1 MHNNIMAAGSKDRP
15 PMLGPGRYSQWRSRF
30 LRYIDTKPNGE
41 GLRKSILSGPYVP
54 STVLVQ
60 AVAATEGNP
69 AIQQHTTIETVL
81 NMTPENKE
89 HFLSEKEAIFLLLT
103 GIGDDIYSTVDAC
116 KTANEMW
123 IAIERLQQGE
133 SLNVQDVKTN
143 LFWEFG
149 KFTSRD
155 GESMESYYSRF
166 YKLMNELTRNN
177 LQVTTMQVNVQFL
190 QQLQPEWSRFVTVVK
205 QSKEIDTISYHTLF
219 DILKQYQNEVNDIRA
234 ERIAKSANPLALLAA
249 AQPYSDNYYQAPKP
263 QRSNATDPEQA
274 KRDKDMQ
281 KNLALLA
288 KYFKRLYKPT
298 NNNLRTSSNS
308 RNKTEDTTPR
318 YNNDN
323 LSGQFGNQRTMT
335 VVGTR
340 KTVGSPVVQQTRIQ
354 CFNSEQA
361 DWLADTDEEI
371 DEHELEAHYSFMA
384 KIQEVLLEESSS
396 TEQPLEQVQNNVFAN
411 ERQHSENN
419 TAECADERAALAN
432 LIANLT
438 LDTEENKMILKQLK
452 KANASLTQ
460 ELEECK
466 TNLDETS
473 RALGEATSCRDSCL
487 IALQNKQNELEKYI
501 AFNDRTIDYDIL
513 QTKLNETLGLLARK
527 DIDIKEGLKTKAYKI
542 SVVNQKHDE
551 LVKRSLLTKS
561 QFEGQLKEKSKVIS
575 DLKVKEE
582 KDIDK
587 MIEMDKQLKFLN
599 EIVYTRNQSIQTIH
613 MLAPKC
619 STYNGRPTFAN
630 PRYLK
635 KAQSEK
641 PCLYEIPYDNSDH
654 ANRFAPDR
662 EETMTL
668 ANESRSKL
676 NKDYVKP
683 YDYTRQN
690 SLYEIFKA
698 PSLEY
703 LYQLE
708 RAKEVRKTMWRKPF
722 VRTKPNIAKNVAFL
736 PVSKSISKSR
746 QVFNDMTFNI
756 NQFREIVD
764 QAWFKHTSDYF
775 RVPTAK
781 DMEVLI
787 KTLLM
792 PLSIKTQNDSFRF
805 EHELKT
811 EMHEDYEYV
820 KSLEKEVDELESEKA
835 DFSNIYDLLLE
846 ECVSKDLS
854 KQTES
859 VNKEVH
865 NKLLKSFAKLENHS
879 ISLELALQQ
888 CKEQMKNNSV
898 CKENGSN
905 VFRKEREQYHEIQ
918 DLKAQMQDKNIAI
931 SELKKLIEKCKGKS
945 VETQFDKP
953 SVVRQPNAQWIPIPS
968 VLRKHTPFSN
978 SPKMRSF
985 QTKQS
990 VNKTNVSDGLFKQV
1004 TQQNLPQIRKQAEI
1018 HSNVFKPE
1026 MYRIA
1031 TTITQNREPQL
1042 PHASRNTN
1050 PHVSKSSGVN
1060 HTTSVSRLQ
1069 LKCYQVKDKVVLNNS
1084 QVKFKKKEV
1093 EDQHMISS
1101 ISKKIK
1107 FVTTCNDSSNSR
1119 TSNVNDVCAECGKCV
1134 FNSNHDACVSRY
1146 LNDVNARTK
1155 KPNVV
1160 PISASKPK
1168 RKTNKSVATPHKKT
1182 VASDTTIQKSKS
1194 YYKELYENT
1203 NQEWKWWIAKKCPS
1217 GYKWTQKPHRT
1228 KKIWMPKIRKEDVS
1242 TTHDGQSQAVVD
1254 KFLGT
1259 VHFGNDQFALILSYG
1274 DLNQGN
1280 VTIKWVY
1287 YVKGLNHNLFSVG
1300 QFCDADLEVAFRKST
1315 CFVRDLQGNDL
1326 LTGNRGSDLYTI
1338 SLQETTSSTPICFMA
1353 KASPTQAWLWHRRLS
1368 HLNFDYITLLS
1379 KKDIVTGLPKLKYVK
1394 DQLCSSCEMSKAKRS
1409 SFKSKA
1415 VPSSKGRLN
1424 LLHMDLCG
1432 PMRVASIN
1440 GKKYIL
1446 VIVDDYS
1453 RYTWTLFLRSKDE
1466 TPEVLKD
1473 FLTMIQRNLQAQVI
1487 SVRTDRG
1494 TEFLNK
1500 TLHAYFKEE
1509 GIEHQTSTPRTPEQ
1523 NGVVERRNRTLV
1535 EAARTMLSASK
1546 LPLSFWAEAVA
1557 TACYTQNRSIIIST
1571 HGKTAYHIIND
1582 RKPSI
1587 KHLHIFG
1594 CICYITRDG
1603 ENLDKIKEKG
1613 DPCDMVGYSTQSK
1626 GYRVYNKRTRLIVES
1641 IHIKFDEIK
1650 EMMSD
1655 HNSSD
1660 LAPQHKRFN

>member
-1 MHNNIMAAGSKDRP
+1 MSTPVNTSSTDSQMHNNIMAAGSKDRP

-30 LRYIDTKPNGE
+30 LRYIDTKPNGG
-41 GLRKSILSGPYVP
+41 GLKKCILNGPYVP
-54 STVLVQ
+54 TSVLIQ
-60 AVAATEGNP
+60 AVPEAEGRP
-69 AIQQHTTIETVL
+69 AVQQHTAIETVL

-89 HFLSEKEAIFLLLT
+89 HFQSEKEAIFLLLT
-103 GIGDDIYSTVDAC
+103 GIGDEIYSTVDAC
-116 KTANEMW
+116 NTANEMW

-177 LQVTTMQVNVQFL
+177 LQFQ
-190 QQLQPEWSRFVTVVK
+190 
-205 QSKEIDTISYHTLF
+205 KEVD
-219 DILKQYQNEVNDIRA
+219 DIRA

-249 AQPYSDNYYQAPKP
+249 AQLYSDNYYQAQKP
-263 QRSNATDPEQA
+263 QRSNATSSSTRPSASTRHKGKEIAKPITPQSESVSEEDSDPEQA
-274 KRDKDMQ
+274 RRDKEMQ
-281 KNLALLA
+281 TNLGTPCKKKKVYGESREIGRANRLDTELYTARDKALCKGMQEPKA
-288 KYFKRLYKPT
+288 A
-298 NNNLRTSSNS
+298 
-308 RNKTEDTTPR
+308 
-318 YNNDN
+318 
-323 LSGQFGNQRTMT
+323 
-335 VVGTR
+335 
-340 KTVGSPVVQQTRIQ
+340 
-354 CFNSEQA
+354 EQA
-361 DWLADTDEEI
+361 DWLEDTDEEI
-371 DEHELEAHYSFMA
+371 DEQELEAHYSYMA
-384 KIQEVLLEESSS
+384 RFQEVD
-396 TEQPLEQVQNNVFAN
+396 QNA
-411 ERQHSENN
+411 
-419 TAECADERAALAN
+419 AECVDERAALAN

-460 ELEECK
+460 ELEKCK
-466 TNLDETS
+466 TNLDETNS
-473 RALGEATSCRDSCL
+473 ALGEAISCRDSCL
-487 IALQNKQNELEKYI
+487 IALQNKQNEFEKYK
-501 AFNDRTIDYDIL
+501 AFNDRTIDYEIL
-513 QTKLNETLGLLARK
+513 QTKLNETLGLLALK
-527 DIDIKEGLKTKAYKI
+527 DIEIKEGLKTKAYEI
-542 SVVNQKHDE
+542 SVLDQKHDD
-551 LVKRSLLTKS
+551 LVKKSLLTKS
-561 QFEGQLKEKSKVIS
+561 QLEGYLKENTKVIS

-641 PCLYEIPYDNSDH
+641 PCLYEIPYDTSDP

-668 ANESRSKL
+668 DNESRSKL
-676 NKDYVKP
+676 DKDTVKP

-746 QVFNDMTFNI
+746 QVFNEMTFNI

-764 QAWFKHTSDYF
+764 QTWFKHTSDYF
-775 RVPTAK
+775 RVPTAH
-781 DMEVLI
+781 DMELLI
-787 KTLLM
+787 KTFLM
-792 PLSIKTQNDSFRF
+792 PLSIKSQNDSFRF

-811 EMHEDYEYV
+811 EMHEDFEYV
-820 KSLEKEVDELESEKA
+820 KSLEKEIDELESEKA
-835 DFSNIYDLLLE
+835 DFSNMYDLLIE
-846 ECVSKDLS
+846 ECVSKDVICSYLHSLSELNAHTELQCMYLHKVKECECLAQKLS

-859 VNKEVH
+859 VNNEVH
-865 NKLLKSFAKLENHS
+865 NKLLKSFSKLEKHS
-879 ISLELALQQ
+879 ISLELSLQH
-888 CKEQMKNNSV
+888 CKEQMKNNPV
-898 CKENGSN
+898 CKENASN

-918 DLKAQMQDKNIAI
+918 DLKAQMSRQEQGDKRV
-931 SELKKLIEKCKGKS
+931 K
-945 VETQFDKP
+945 ETHLVTKEVVDTHFDKP
-953 SVVRQPNAQWIPIPS
+953 SVIDN
-968 VLRKHTPFSN
+968 TT
-978 SPKMRSF
+978 
-985 QTKQS
+985 TKCS
-990 VNKTNVSDGLFKQV
+990 TDSKTII
-1004 TQQNLPQIRKQAEI
+1004 TQQNLPQNRNQAIRNT
-1018 HSNVFKPE
+1018 NVLKPG
-1026 MYRIA
+1026 MFRIA
-1031 TTITQNREPQL
+1031 STTTQNRTPQL

-1050 PHVSKSSGVN
+1050 PHMSKSSGV
-1060 HTTSVSRLQ
+1060 VP
-1069 LKCYQVKDKVVLNNS
+1069 NNS
-1084 QVKFKKKEV
+1084 HVKFQKKEV
-1093 EDQHMISS
+1093 EDHHRIFS
-1101 ISKKIK
+1101 ISKKTK
-1107 FVTTCNDSSNSR
+1107 SVTACNDSSNSR
-1119 TSNVNDVCAECGKCV
+1119 TSNVNAVCAECGKCV
-1134 FNSNHDACVSRY
+1134 FNSNHDACVSKY
-1146 LNDVNARTK
+1146 LKDVNARTK
-1155 KPNVV
+1155 KPKEV

-1168 RKTNKSVATPHKKT
+1168 RKANKSVATPHKKT

-1194 YYKELYENT
+1194 YYKKLYENT
-1203 NQEWKWWIAKKCPS
+1203 NQEWRWWIAKRCPS
-1217 GYKWTQKPHRT
+1217 DYTWTQKPLRT
-1228 KKIWMPKIRKEDVS
+1228 KKIWMPKIRKDDESTSISPTIDIVS
-1242 TTHDGQSQAVVD
+1242 RITNIVQLILFIVD
-1254 KFLGT
+1254 SGCTKHMTGNLKLLCNFVEKFLGT
-1259 VHFGNDQFALILSYG
+1259 VRFGNDQFAPILGYG
-1274 DLNQGN
+1274 DLIQGN
-1280 VTIKWVY
+1280 VTIKREIYIV
-1287 YVKGLNHNLFSVG
+1287 
-1300 QFCDADLEVAFRKST
+1300 CDSII
-1315 CFVRDLQGNDL
+1315 QGNDL
-1326 LTGNRGSDLYTI
+1326 
-1338 SLQETTSSTPICFMA
+1338 P
-1353 KASPTQAWLWHRRLS
+1353 
-1368 HLNFDYITLLS
+1368 
-1379 KKDIVTGLPKLKYVK
+1379 
-1394 DQLCSSCEMSKAKRS
+1394 
-1409 SFKSKA
+1409 
-1415 VPSSKGRLN
+1415 N
-1424 LLHMDLCG
+1424 L
-1432 PMRVASIN
+1432 
-1440 GKKYIL
+1440 
-1446 VIVDDYS
+1446 
-1453 RYTWTLFLRSKDE
+1453 
-1466 TPEVLKD
+1466 
-1473 FLTMIQRNLQAQVI
+1473 
-1487 SVRTDRG
+1487 G
-1494 TEFLNK
+1494 TKFLNK

-1603 ENLDKIKEKG
+1603 ENLDKMKEKR
-1613 DPCDMVGYSTQSK
+1613 DPCVMVGYSTQSK

-1660 LAPQHKRFN
+1660 LAPQRQEMSVENVSSGLVPQGQKASDYDNSDPVPPRQNVVPTAEQFRHNKG